1 MNITARWLLPL
12 LLLLAPALAAPAAA
26 QTPVEGQDYVR
37 IADGAPWQP
46 LDGQIEVAEIFSY
59 ACHVCAEFRPMLDAW
74 ARRQADDVRVS
85 HVPAAYR
92 RQDPFAT
99 MFFAVQTLGQ
109 SDAVHA
115 ATFDAVHRRGLL
127 ARNATVAEIS
137 TFYAGLDLDLDR
149 ARLAEAAQSAE
160 VGQKLGAAQEFLVR
174 SGAEGTPTL
183 VVNGQYRVQ
192 GRTLQDVLRIAD
204 QLIAMER
211 AKERAP

>member
-12 LLLLAPALAAPAAA
+12 LLVLAPALAAPAAA
-26 QTPVEGQDYVR
+26 QTPIEGQDYVR
-37 IADGAPWQP
+37 IAEGPPWQP
-46 LDGQIEVAEIFSY
+46 LEGQIEVAEIFSY
-59 ACHVCAEFRPMLDAW
+59 ACHVCDEFRPILDAW

-99 MFFAVQTLGQ
+99 MFFATRALGQ

-137 TFYAGLDLDLDR
+137 TFYAGLDLGLNR
-149 ARLAEAAQSAE
+149 ARLAEAAQSVE
-160 VGQKLGAAQEFLVR
+160 VQQKLDAAHEFLVR
-174 SGAEGTPTL
+174 SGAQGTPTL
-183 VVNGQYRVQ
+183 VINGKYRVQ

-211 AKERAP
+211 EP